1 QLILIYF
8 GAIVGGSLLSLLVHR
23 HHDYRAYGA
32 SGGTCGLVFAY
43 ILLFPG
49 GYVRMFYLPIAVP
62 GWAYALGYIAYS
74 FWGIRQNHGNIG
86 HDAHLGGALL
96 GLLVAAGLHPSAVT
110 SHPGLFALVM
120 VPSTLALI
128 YLWKNPLFLPLST
141 FVERPRW
148 FS

>member
-1 QLILIYF
+1 MNEPICTLLLIVITTVATLLVFRDRSLEPKFIFWPEAILAGKQYYRLVTSAFLHADGWHLLVNMMTLYLFGSVIEFSYGAVQLILIYF

-62 GWAYALGYIAYS
+62 GWAYAL
-74 FWGIRQNHGNIG
+74 
-86 HDAHLGGALL
+86 
-96 GLLVAAGLHPSAVT
+96 
-110 SHPGLFALVM
+110 
-120 VPSTLALI
+120 
-128 YLWKNPLFLPLST
+128 
-141 FVERPRW
+141 
-148 FS
+148 